1 MIPVSS
7 KEYKGVFTHNIIKD
21 RSDNAIVKPIDDT
34 WSIVRSMQVQLES
47 ELCCRN
53 YLVHVDRDTE
63 GVSLIH
69 RKDQCVTHLF
79 PVEIPARVSSE

>member
-34 WSIVRSMQVQLES
+34 WSIVRSM
-47 ELCCRN
+47 
-53 YLVHVDRDTE
+53 
-63 GVSLIH
+63 
-69 RKDQCVTHLF
+69 
-79 PVEIPARVSSE
+79 